1 MHTTKE
7 GLRHMNKRFTKL
19 AVALVASAGLIGAAG
34 TSLAASG
41 VTTTPR
47 VYYGCVKT
55 SGTPVRV
62 LWNVHTAPVTCPLG
76 SFGVHWN
83 QTGPQGIQGAPG
95 SDAIQSVQ
103 ASTVL
108 SDWPEGSGWAN
119 DNFNRSVTIT
129 RQHAASASDCGA
141 TATSCWF
148 YTETLADNGT
158 FTTVSGHASPN
169 TSSIDTIGGA
179 WTGSIVGGGKLE
191 FYASSSTPNPA
202 LVPGTANGSAPPSGT
217 TGWYKL
223 FFPGGTQFGL
233 TSGANV
239 PWLTYDWEYDATIT
253 CGSSTTSHQHW
264 SDSINPGDDGQGVT
278 DGNITGTTGC

>member
-1 MHTTKE
+1 MAVAAFLDKFSLLAYLSGSCMLSIHQATNGMHTTKE

-119 DNFNRSVTIT
+119 DNFNRNVTIT
-129 RQHAASASDCGA
+129 RQHAASASCSRA
-141 TATSCWF
+141 A
-148 YTETLADNGT
+148 
-158 FTTVSGHASPN
+158 
-169 TSSIDTIGGA
+169 
-179 WTGSIVGGGKLE
+179 
-191 FYASSSTPNPA
+191 
-202 LVPGTANGSAPPSGT
+202 
-217 TGWYKL
+217 
-223 FFPGGTQFGL
+223 
-233 TSGANV
+233 
-239 PWLTYDWEYDATIT
+239 
-253 CGSSTTSHQHW
+253 
-264 SDSINPGDDGQGVT
+264 
-278 DGNITGTTGC
+278 